1 MGLES
6 SKGHVSGLLIKGI
19 HRKVKLSQEDSPLG
33 WAPFRDDPDM
43 EQSED
48 KIVVPAGLT
57 SC

>member
-6 SKGHVSGLLIKGI
+6 RKGDVSGHLIKGI
-19 HRKVKLSQEDSPLG
+19 PRKVKLSQEDSPLG

-43 EQSED
+43 KQSKD
-48 KIVVPAGLT
+48 KIILPAGLT